1 MFTSLYE
8 NRDKKVSQLIKLGDC
23 LGRSL
28 RENVSL
34 FSIDGSN
41 QIVIYITESN
51 KVISGNYSLE
61 KEPTISNITIKD
73 SSIFNDTNLY
83 EQFIN
88 NKVSDFVKGI
98 YEDDY
103 KVANSTFGEIL
114 NLWENRLKF
123 DSVQKK
129 LHEKTEKLFK
139 IEKIIES
146 EEFRRFIEIQPQ
158 LIQFLKTN
166 YNKISR
172 IPEIR
177 NAVNLSNTIS
187 KAFDIPRLSHQ
198 TLEEQGEYVLKDE
211 YTSSIYDMI
220 CRQELVKKELLE
232 SKREF
237 DTIWASNPSIQKLA
251 NSIFD
256 EDQKVV
262 EALSEAIKEVPY
274 LAFASKNNLYKTFT
288 SCLGNVDGL
297 GVSEKDIQKY
307 SSKIF
312 EAKKEVRRYLI
323 NSLNEKFGINIQNLQ
338 EPPSFKSL
346 INTQIIVL
354 ETLSRVAPNGGTVKK
369 TLSELAESLKTKSG
383 VEAIDL
389 NDLIYEMFVYSGY
402 GQILDESHAGGKYVK
417 IDFKQISQDL
427 GEIANAL
434 EGIQDE
440 LGGAEEGP
448 ENELDM
454 ASEYEND
461 ENLDQDAM
469 MAAEEGE
476 EAPEEGEGMEQ
487 EEMPPEEMGQEEM
500 PPEEDQEGMEPE
512 EPAEEMSPEEK
523 SPEDIKMEVAK
534 LEAMIKNLADEINA
548 KDTGEREEEEV
559 D

>member
-1 MFTSLYE
+1 MFTTLYE

-129 LHEKTEKLFK
+129 LNEKTEKLSK

-232 SKREF
+232 SKKEF

-251 NSIFD
+251 NSIFEED
-256 EDQKVV
+256 EKIV

-288 SCLGNVDGL
+288 NCLGNVDGL

-476 EAPEEGEGMEQ
+476 EAPEEEGMEQ

-512 EPAEEMSPEEK
+512 EPAEEMPPEEK

>member
-512 EPAEEMSPEEK
+512 EPAEEMPPEEK